1 MRRWGSFPGDS
12 PPNVSTLSH
21 HIGVIQ
27 SLLVTCRLHD
37 VDPYAY
43 LVDVLQR
50 IDQHPASR
58 VDELVPRVWKETF
71 AGDLLISDLR
81 RVSQ

>member
-1 MRRWGSFPGDS
+1 M
-12 PPNVSTLSH
+12 
-21 HIGVIQ
+21 
-27 SLLVTCRLHD
+27 TCRLHD